1 MKLLFMFNVKTITS
15 QKEIVMKNLILRV
28 LIFLIIPFI
37 VSAQSDTQKILE
49 DIKGKVD
56 EITIKSE
63 GNEYTFSGDEA
74 AKLFSTMKENKKV
87 KSFSFITKDGKEFSG
102 DSLSKKIII
111 KKSDG
116 DMDDDILV
124 FIDEDFDSEDA
135 DIHKIEKKI
144 IVSGEKDKKVV
155 KVTTTSNG
163 EEKTEIY
170 EGKAADEYLE
180 KMNSENEIE
189 VNVEIKEED
198 GKKTKKIIIEK
209 EVEKE

>member
-1 MKLLFMFNVKTITS
+1 
-15 QKEIVMKNLILRV
+15 MKNLILPV

-124 FIDEDFDSEDA
+124 FIDEDFDSDDA
-135 DIHKIEKKI
+135 DIHKIEKKV

-180 KMNSENEIE
+180 KMKSENEIE

>member
-1 MKLLFMFNVKTITS
+1 MKLLFIFNVKTITS
-15 QKEIVMKNLILRV
+15 QKEIAMKNLILPV

-116 DMDDDILV
+116 DMDDNVLV
-124 FIDEDFDSEDA
+124 FIDEDFDSDNA
-135 DIHKIEKKI
+135 NIHKIEKKV
-144 IVSGEKDKKVV
+144 IVSGENDRKVV
-155 KVTTTSNG
+155 KVTTTEDGN
-163 EEKTEIY
+163 ENIEVY
-170 EGKAADEYLE
+170 EGKAAEEYLE
-180 KMNSENEIE
+180 KMKDENEIE
-189 VNVEIKEED
+189 VNVEVKEED
-198 GKKTKKIIIEK
+198 GKKVKKIIIEK
-209 EVEKE
+209 EIEKE

>member
-1 MKLLFMFNVKTITS
+1 
-15 QKEIVMKNLILRV
+15 MKNLILPL

>member
-1 MKLLFMFNVKTITS
+1 MKLLFLFNVKTITS
-15 QKEIVMKNLILRV
+15 QKEIVMKNLILPL

-116 DMDDDILV
+116 DMDDNILV

-144 IVSGEKDKKVV
+144 IVSGENAKKVV